1 MDEDLPPSSQPSL
14 APNTP
19 VLTSD
24 GVLNFNA
31 GKMNVKY
38 DPKKWKQ
45 TQSTEAGRFTFEH
58 KNGDGYGMIIAERL
72 TIPLDSL
79 PDVALSNAKDA
90 DPNAK
95 IIFREKRSVGG
106 VDVWF
111 LKLAST
117 SNGIPLVY
125 YGYYYGGKAGT
136 VQVLT
141 YTGANLISEYDKD
154 FLDFLNGLRV
164 SEF

>member
-1 MDEDLPPSSQPSL
+1 M
-14 APNTP
+14 
-19 VLTSD
+19 
-24 GVLNFNA
+24 
-31 GKMNVKY
+31 
-38 DPKKWKQ
+38 
-45 TQSTEAGRFTFEH
+45 
-58 KNGDGYGMIIAERL
+58 
-72 TIPLDSL
+72 
-79 PDVALSNAKDA
+79 ALSNAKDA

-95 IIFREKRSVGG
+95 IIFREKRSVGV

-117 SNGIPLVY
+117 SKGIPLIY

-141 YTGANLISEYDKD
+141 YTGANLITEYDKD
-154 FLDFLNGLRV
+154 FLDFLDGFRV